1 MCIKVNNA
9 RKNNLNNISIDIPL
23 NKIIAITGVSGS
35 GKTTL
40 ARDIIA
46 QYSYKEFLI
55 NKNKSL
61 RNELIDDNVT
71 DVASINNNPP
81 AIWIEVKNS
90 INNRN
95 STLGTIS
102 GILKNLRNIF
112 VEYADL
118 YCCNCGNKVND
129 DIFTVI
135 ENYDFNLLI
144 EMEMADNIDECFN
157 SINEIIKIK
166 ELKYFNKDKKET
178 KNKKTARYITI

>member
-1 MCIKVNNA
+1 MCIRVNNA
-9 RKNNLNNISIDIPL
+9 RKNNLNNISVNIPL

-71 DVASINNNPP
+71 DVESISNNPP

-102 GILKNLRNIF
+102 GILKNFRNMF
-112 VEYADL
+112 VEYGDL
-118 YCCNCGNKVND
+118 YCCHCGNKVND
-129 DIFTVI
+129 DIFSVI
-135 ENYDFNLLI
+135 EKYDFNLLLEI
-144 EMEMADNIDECFN
+144 EMINNIDEYLN
-157 SINEIIKIK
+157 SIYEIIIIK
-166 ELKYFNKDKKET
+166 ELMYFNKDKKET
-178 KNKKTARYITI
+178 